1 MMKDLEKFFRFTLGF
16 VCAWGCFCI
25 AYNGFAYDN
34 NLAPMSMGR
43 GLVWMLMMANA
54 VKAIKELWKA

>member
-1 MMKDLEKFFRFTLGF
+1 MLKELEKFSRFLLGF
-16 VCAWGCFCI
+16 VCAWGCFYF

-34 NLAPMSMGR
+34 NLAPMSIWR

>member
-1 MMKDLEKFFRFTLGF
+1 MSKGLEKFLRFMVGF
-16 VCAWGCFCI
+16 NCAWFCFYI

-34 NLAPMSMGR
+34 NLAPMSIWR
-43 GLVWMLMMANA
+43 GLLWMLMIANM